1 MTPMTQAI
9 DLIKRNARV
18 VVLIAVAIVLIVV
31 TFIFYS
37 GAQSAADEHAK
48 VESKLAVAQVNLTQ
62 AQDQYDVV
70 KLREQQASLIS
81 NPIFPASFP
90 AVELSA
96 YIAAAADRYGVTID
110 IVTPKSPAGT
120 ETLGGTKYYRYDTGV
135 HVSGQYDAMNS
146 FLRYLE
152 EGFYKTIRIQG
163 ATFTQDAGT
172 FTLSM
177 LTLS

>member
-1 MTPMTQAI
+1 MTQAI

-31 TFIFYS
+31 TFFFYS
-37 GAQSAADEHAK
+37 GAQSAADEQATVDK
-48 VESKLAVAQVNLTQ
+48 QLKSARSSLAL

-70 KLREQQASLIS
+70 KLQAEQASLTS
-81 NPIFPASFP
+81 SPNFPASFP
-90 AVELSA
+90 VVELSA
-96 YIAAAADRYGVTID
+96 YLAGAADHYGVEINV
-110 IVTPKSPAGT
+110 VTPKSPTGS
-120 ETLGGTKYYRYDTGV
+120 ETLGGKKYYRYDTSV
-135 HVSGQYDAMNS
+135 QVSGQYDAMNS

-152 EGFYKTIRIQG
+152 EGFYKTIRISG
-163 ATFTQDAGT
+163 ATFTPYDGT